1 MALMTLLA
9 LLPVSAAAQAVIAG
23 TVRNAYAPPTA
34 TAPGVFMQPQTV
46 ATPLLVRFAA
56 EVTF

>member
-1 MALMTLLA
+1 
-9 LLPVSAAAQAVIAG
+9 VSMDLYNATNTGAVL
-23 TVRNAYAPPTA
+23 TYNNAYAPPTA

>member
-1 MALMTLLA
+1 MTLLA

-46 ATPLLVRFAA
+46 ATPLMVRFTA